1 MTRTTW
7 MIAAALLACVGSA
20 GAQVPRTIKP
30 IEKSYEL
37 DLSDVSF
44 PGSALGS
51 ITVTPCDTCPR
62 TAHAT
67 TPTTVFLVNNQPV
80 AYEDFLK
87 TVESRR
93 KTSAPT
99 FVGVYYDIE
108 SQRVNRVSLKS
119 R

>member
-1 MTRTTW
+1 

-44 PGSALGS
+44 PGGALGS

-62 TAHAT
+62 TAH
-67 TPTTVFLVNNQPV
+67 
-80 AYEDFLK
+80 YEDFLK
-87 TVESRR
+87 TVEARR

>member
-20 GAQVPRTIKP
+20 GDRCRARSSR

-37 DLSDVSF
+37 DLSDVSL

-62 TAHAT
+62 TGHAT
-67 TPTTVFLVNNQPV
+67 TPTTVFL
-80 AYEDFLK
+80 
-87 TVESRR
+87 
-93 KTSAPT
+93 
-99 FVGVYYDIE
+99 
-108 SQRVNRVSLKS
+108 SQ
-119 R
+119 

>member
-1 MTRTTW
+1 MIRTIW
-7 MIAAALLACVGSA
+7 IIAAALLACAGSA
-20 GAQVPRTIKP
+20 DAQVPRTIKP

-44 PGSALGS
+44 PGNALGS
-51 ITVTPCDTCPR
+51 ITVTPCETCPR

-67 TPTTVFLVNNQPV
+67 TPTTVFLVNDHPV
-80 AYEDFLK
+80 VYDDFLK
-87 TVESRR
+87 TVEARR